1 MYASLDEAIPDFL
14 QTQPLTLPASS
25 PISIEPNGSVQMKC
39 PSSGAPSRVKRM
51 ETQEIASR
59 SQGNPAL
66 LEGELL
72 DFEDTEPAV
81 ASGTSKRRPDV
92 PGEPSPK
99 WTKRRVLLTA
109 AVVAALAGGAYYG
122 SYWWTVGRFLV
133 STDDAYVKA
142 DLSVI
147 SAKVAGNITAVP
159 TKENAAVQAGDT
171 LAQIDDRDYKIAVEA
186 ARNKLGTQEATIQ
199 RLRQQAVA
207 QEALIDQAKA
217 QVLSTK
223 ASLVRAMADFDRAQ
237 TLAKQEFGSQQR
249 LDQALAERDQARAA
263 VKAAEAAQASAEA
276 NLAVLNAQVREAE
289 GVRAELQTSL
299 DKALLDLSYT
309 TVKAA
314 FAGIVGNKAVQVGQY
329 VQPGTRLLALV
340 PPDTAYVEANYK
352 ETQLDHI
359 RPGQPADVAVDA
371 ADGRVYHGIVESIAP
386 ASGSQYSLLPPENA
400 TGNFTKIVQRVP
412 VRIRVNG
419 DAIREGTLRPGLSVV
434 TSVNTKGAGKPGGAS
449 AAPANPE

>member
-1 MYASLDEAIPDFL
+1 
-14 QTQPLTLPASS
+14 
-25 PISIEPNGSVQMKC
+25 
-39 PSSGAPSRVKRM
+39 M

-99 WTKRRVLLTA
+99 WTTRRVLLTA
-109 AVVAALAGGAYYG
+109 AAVAALAGGAYYG

-133 STDDAYVKA
+133 STDDAYVRA

-159 TKENAAVQAGDT
+159 IKENAAVQPGDT

-199 RLRQQAVA
+199 RLRQQALA
-207 QEALIDQAKA
+207 QGALIDQAKA

-223 ASLVRAMADFDRAQ
+223 ASLVRATADFDRAQ

-249 LDQALAERDQARAA
+249 LDQARADRDQAHAS
-263 VKAAEAAQASAEA
+263 VKASEAAQASTEA

-434 TSVNTKGAGKPGGAS
+434 TSVNTKSAGMLGSAS

>member
-1 MYASLDEAIPDFL
+1 
-14 QTQPLTLPASS
+14 
-25 PISIEPNGSVQMKC
+25 
-39 PSSGAPSRVKRM
+39 M

-159 TKENAAVQAGDT
+159 IKENAAVQAGDT

-186 ARNKLGTQEATIQ
+186 ARNKLGTQEATIH
-199 RLRQQAVA
+199 RLKQQAVA

-223 ASLVRAMADFDRAQ
+223 ASLVRATADFERAQ

-249 LDQALAERDQARAA
+249 LDQARADRDQAHAS
-263 VKAAEAAQASAEA
+263 VKASEAAQASTEA

-299 DKALLDLSYT
+299 DRALLDLSYT

-329 VQPGTRLLALV
+329 VQPGTRLLRWFRQ
-340 PPDTAYVEANYK
+340 T
-352 ETQLDHI
+352 
-359 RPGQPADVAVDA
+359 RPMSRRITRKHSSTISG
-371 ADGRVYHGIVESIAP
+371 P
-386 ASGSQYSLLPPENA
+386 ASPPMSPWMPPMAGCSMAWWKASRRHRARN
-400 TGNFTKIVQRVP
+400 
-412 VRIRVNG
+412 IRCCRRKTRR
-419 DAIREGTLRPGLSVV
+419 AISPRSCSAFPS
-434 TSVNTKGAGKPGGAS
+434 AS
-449 AAPANPE
+449 ASTAMRSAKEPFGRAFRL